1 MRQSSMVADDIKYMV
16 VSKAEMD
23 DIEHQRIDSY
33 ARRRRAIS
41 RLEAVIHSA
50 HEQADSVSKLNS
62 VSFMV
67 GGLIKAQ
74 ESLDKFTGAQEAAPQ
89 VVVNVGYD
97 PMEQF
102 RTVIQDEL
110 RTVDIEADTRPADS
124 EPESQPDEEQKES
137 D

>member
-1 MRQSSMVADDIKYMV
+1 MQKN
-16 VSKAEMD
+16 KAEMD
-23 DIEHQRIDSY
+23 DIEHQRLDSY
-33 ARRRRAIS
+33 ARRRRAIG
-41 RLEAVIHSA
+41 RLEAVIESA
-50 HEQADSVSKLNS
+50 HSQADSVGKLNQ

-74 ESLDKFTGAQEAAPQ
+74 ESLDKFTGAQEAVPQ
-89 VVVNVGYD
+89 VQINVGYD

-110 RTVDIEADTRPADS
+110 RTVDIEPNTQPKVESDDS
-124 EPESQPDEEQKES
+124 PDDSADEEQKES

>member
-1 MRQSSMVADDIKYMV
+1 
-16 VSKAEMD
+16 
-23 DIEHQRIDSY
+23 
-33 ARRRRAIS
+33 
-41 RLEAVIHSA
+41 
-50 HEQADSVSKLNS
+50 
-62 VSFMV
+62 MV

-74 ESLDKFTGAQEAAPQ
+74 ESMDKFTGAQEAAPQ

-124 EPESQPDEEQKES
+124 EPESEPDEEQKES